1 METIKLKKTKTNTRT
16 GILTRD
22 ENTRFGTGNSVIFW
36 PCIENPERGS
46 DGEWCGDDGNFIMG
60 WTAHDFMALYP
71 GCIPRAG
78 RKKLVRIE
86 IPEHTVSAKPMV
98 GDETCFE
105 NRRA

>member
-36 PCIENPERGS
+36 PCIENPERENI
-46 DGEWCGDDGNFIMG
+46 DGVWCGDDGNFIME

-86 IPEHTVSAKPMV
+86 IPEHTVAV
-98 GDETCFE
+98 V
-105 NRRA
+105 